1 MMWRNSTLTILAGT
15 SHPDEADQPIAQ
27 QKHACGAPLASA
39 NFIIHTYPKAV
50 VGTAIVH
57 YTARSKN

>member
-1 MMWRNSTLTILAGT
+1 MPFIDLFFMHCAPYAHCTALCRFLSTAL
-15 SHPDEADQPIAQ
+15 
-27 QKHACGAPLASA
+27 LASA

-57 YTARSKN
+57 YTARCKN